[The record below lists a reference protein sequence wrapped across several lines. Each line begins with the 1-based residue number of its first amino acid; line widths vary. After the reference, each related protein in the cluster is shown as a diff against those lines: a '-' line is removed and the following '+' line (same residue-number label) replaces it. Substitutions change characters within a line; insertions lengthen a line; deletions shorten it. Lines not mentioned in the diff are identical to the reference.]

1 MIAILLLR
9 GEKMANN
16 AVLLLETIKQL
27 AKEQNASENPTQI
40 LFGTVKS
47 VDPVSVEVD
56 QFGTLTSE
64 FLVLAREVTD
74 YDVEMTVNHMV
85 EKMQG
90 GGKDPSFTAH
100 QHAYKGRKVF
110 TVHKKLQVGEKV
122 ILLGVQGGQQFVI
135 LDRVGG

>member
-1 MIAILLLR
+1 MIAIFLW
-9 GEKMANN
+9 GEKMASN

-27 AKEQNASENPTQI
+27 AKEQNASDNPVQV

-47 VDPVSVEVD
+47 IDPISVEVD

-74 YDVEMTVNHMV
+74 YDVEMTVDHMT

-90 GGKDPSFTAH
+90 GGKDPSFTSHAH
-100 QHAYKGRKVF
+100 PYKGRKVF
-110 TVHKKLQVGEKV
+110 TVHKKLHEGEKV

>member
-1 MIAILLLR
+1 MAGSALLL
-9 GEKMANN
+9 A
-16 AVLLLETIKQL
+16 ETIKQL
-27 AKEQNASENPTQI
+27 AREQVTHDNPVQV
-40 LFGTVKS
+40 LFGTVKTI
-47 VDPVSVEVD
+47 DPVSVDVD

-74 YDVEMTVNHMV
+74 YNVEMTVDHMT

-100 QHAYKGRKVF
+100 AHPYKGRKVF
-110 TVHKKLQVGEKV
+110 TVHKKLQVGERV
-122 ILLGVQGGQQFVI
+122 ILLAVQGGQQFVI

>member
-1 MIAILLLR
+1 MANSAILL
-9 GEKMANN
+9 A
-16 AVLLLETIKQL
+16 ETIKAL
-27 AKEQNASENPTQI
+27 AKDQVTHDNPVQVF
-40 LFGTVKS
+40 FGTVKTI
-47 VDPVSVEVD
+47 DPVSVDVD

-74 YDVEMTVNHMV
+74 YNVEMTVDHMT

-90 GGKDPSFTAH
+90 GGKDPSFTSHAH
-100 QHAYKGRKVF
+100 PYKGRKVF

-122 ILLGVQGGQQFVI
+122 ILLAVQGGQQFVI